1 LAIIARQNQ
10 PALLG
15 FGSCHRIRAQHGT
28 QQNNTTFWNL
38 SEDSDREISV
48 KLTTTSIASN
58 LYSIFALLAI
68 LTVAVAAVGVAS
80 ARRHAALAHEY
91 ESAFAG
97 AKNVERVNALIYAVV
112 MESRG
117 IYISADISE
126 ARKFG
131 DSLLVFNDRISEVV
145 SDWRRSVRSDDAAL
159 FARFSQRIRQFQEFR
174 RELVRRGVE
183 IGPAAAR
190 EWGDN
195 EGPRAVRTALNND
208 LDALAK
214 VYNARSDRIY
224 AEITQEIETTAWVLS
239 VWSGI
244 AVVLAAAGAIM
255 IRRAV
260 IWPLAEITR
269 VTEVVAEGTSEIPV
283 PFADRGDEIGA
294 LARSINIF
302 EQTMRDNQ
310 ALNQAARAAEDRAH
324 RQEELAVKIS
334 QFNDE
339 VETTLAELGRNC
351 SKMLGEATQLSSL
364 ADYTSRT
371 TGTATAASSAAS
383 SSVREI
389 ASDVDA
395 LAGSITEIERQAAK
409 SDTIAHKAISEVEQT
424 NAAVKELDQLAERI
438 GDVVNLIAGIASQTN
453 LLALNATIEAA
464 RAGAAGRGFA
474 VVAGEVKAL
483 AEQTATATKD
493 IGAQIAD
500 MQHAM
505 FGTLQ
510 AIVAIE
516 RTIRGIGG
524 ISGSIAAAVSQQR
537 AATDRIVRNADVAAK
552 RTVQSV
558 EEVERMGRAA
568 ANTLVSATAAR
579 AAADNLSS
587 TAVHVRDQID
597 QFFEQLH
604 AG

>member
-1 LAIIARQNQ
+1 M
-10 PALLG
+10 
-15 FGSCHRIRAQHGT
+15 
-28 QQNNTTFWNL
+28 
-38 SEDSDREISV
+38 
-48 KLTTTSIASN
+48 
-58 LYSIFALLAI
+58 FALLAI
-68 LTVAVAAVGVAS
+68 LTVCVATVAVIN
-80 ARRHAALAHEY
+80 ARHHAALTREY
-91 ESAFAG
+91 ESAFDG
-97 AKNVERVNALIYAVV
+97 AKNVERVNGLIYAVV

-117 IYISADISE
+117 IYISTDISE

-131 DSLLVFNDRISEVV
+131 DSLLVFNDRIGEVV
-145 SDWRRSVRSDDAAL
+145 NDWRRSVRSDDAAL

-214 VYNARSDRIY
+214 VYRTRSDRIY
-224 AEITQEIETTAWVLS
+224 AEIAQGLDATAWVLS
-239 VWSGI
+239 ILSGI
-244 AVVLAAAGAIM
+244 AVLLAATGAIM

-260 IWPLAEITR
+260 VWPLVEITR
-269 VTEVVAEGTSEIPV
+269 VTEVVAGGRSDVSV
-283 PFADRGDEIGA
+283 PFAERGDEIGA

-302 EQTMRDNQ
+302 EQTMRDNE

-324 RQEELAVKIS
+324 RQERLATEIS
-334 QFNDE
+334 KFNAE

-351 SKMLGEATQLSSL
+351 SKMLGEATQLSKF
-364 ADYTSRT
+364 ADYTSRATGAAT
-371 TGTATAASSAAS
+371 TASTAAS
-383 SSVREI
+383 SSVHDI

-395 LAGSITEIERQAAK
+395 LAASITEIERQAAN
-409 SDTIAHKAISEVEQT
+409 SDTITHNAISEVEQVNET
-424 NAAVKELDQLAERI
+424 IRELGQLADRI
-438 GDVVNLIAGIASQTN
+438 GDVVSLIAGIASQTN

-464 RAGAAGRGFA
+464 RAGDAGRGFA

-483 AEQTATATKD
+483 AEQTARATED

-505 FGTLQ
+505 LGTLQ
-510 AIVAIE
+510 ATVATE
-516 RTIRGIGG
+516 KTIRGIGA
-524 ISGSIAAAVSQQR
+524 ISGSIAAAVSQQH
-537 AATDRIVRNADVAAK
+537 AAADRIVRNADVAAK

-558 EEVERMGRAA
+558 DEVERVGRAA
-568 ANTLVSATAAR
+568 ADTLVSATAAR
-579 AAADNLSS
+579 NVADKLSS

-597 QFFEQLH
+597 QFFKQLH
-604 AG
+604 AA

>member
-1 LAIIARQNQ
+1 M
-10 PALLG
+10 
-15 FGSCHRIRAQHGT
+15 
-28 QQNNTTFWNL
+28 
-38 SEDSDREISV
+38 
-48 KLTTTSIASN
+48 KLTTTSIASK

-68 LTVAVAAVGVAS
+68 LTVAVATVAVVN
-80 ARRHAALAHEY
+80 ARHHAALTHEY
-91 ESAFAG
+91 EFAFDG
-97 AKNVERVNALIYAVV
+97 AKNVERVNGLIYAVV

-117 IYISADISE
+117 IYISTDISE

-145 SDWRRSVRSDDAAL
+145 NNRRQSVRSDDAAL

-174 RELVRRGVE
+174 RELVRRGIE

-195 EGPRAVRTALNND
+195 EGPRTVRTALNND

-214 VYNARSDRIY
+214 IYSTRADRIY
-224 AEITQEIETTAWVLS
+224 AEIARGIDEAAWVLS
-239 VWSGI
+239 ILSGM
-244 AVVLAAAGAIM
+244 AVLLAAAGAIM

-260 IWPLAEITR
+260 VWPLAEIAR
-269 VTEVVAEGTSEIPV
+269 VTEVVAEGTSEVSI

-294 LARSINIF
+294 LARSINVF
-302 EQTMRDNQ
+302 EQAMRDNE
-310 ALNQAARAAEDRAH
+310 ALNQAARAAKDRAL
-324 RQEELAVKIS
+324 RQERLATKIS
-334 QFNDE
+334 EFNAE
-339 VETTLAELGRNC
+339 VETTLAELGLDC
-351 SKMLGEATQLSSL
+351 LKMLGEATQLSSL

-371 TGTATAASSAAS
+371 TRTATAASAAAS

-395 LAGSITEIERQAAK
+395 LAASITEIERQAAN

-424 NAAVKELDQLAERI
+424 HATVRELGQLAEGI
-438 GDVVNLIAGIASQTN
+438 GDVVNLITGIASQTN

-464 RAGAAGRGFA
+464 RAGDAGRGFA
-474 VVAGEVKAL
+474 VVAGEVKNL
-483 AEQTATATKD
+483 AEQTAGATKD
-493 IGAQIAD
+493 IGAQIAE

-505 FGTLQ
+505 LGTLQ
-510 AIVAIE
+510 ATVAAE
-516 RTIRGIGG
+516 RTIREIGG

-537 AATDRIVRNADVAAK
+537 TATHRIVRNAEVAAK

-558 EEVERMGRAA
+558 GEVERMGRAA

-579 AAADNLSS
+579 TVADKLSS
-587 TAVHVRDQID
+587 TAVHVRDKID
-597 QFFEQLH
+597 QFFKQLH
-604 AG
+604 AA